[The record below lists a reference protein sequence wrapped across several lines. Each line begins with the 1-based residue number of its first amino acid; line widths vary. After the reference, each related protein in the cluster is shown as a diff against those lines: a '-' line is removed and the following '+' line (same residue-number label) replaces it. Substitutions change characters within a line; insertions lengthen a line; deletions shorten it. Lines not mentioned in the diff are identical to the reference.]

1 MRFLFKTRQHLRQSL
16 RKYFCLRM
24 RFRGSVLVTR
34 ALLPSA
40 GDSGST
46 LPPPLSTTKSGH

>member
-1 MRFLFKTRQHLRQSL
+1 MRFLFKTRQHLQQSL

-40 GDSGST
+40 GDSGGT
-46 LPPPLSTTKSGH
+46 LPPQLSTTRPDH